1 MDYGAKAKTA
11 RLRRSELVSH
21 DDRRILIAY
30 VDSASDSSL
39 ETRCPRRDTPNFL
52 WKYQRMTLG
61 NEAVYR
67 NEIDRCELVERYN
80 LDPIRRL
87 VYKDLRVYHG
97 KSIFNVLA

>member
-1 MDYGAKAKTA
+1 
-11 RLRRSELVSH
+11 
-21 DDRRILIAY
+21 
-30 VDSASDSSL
+30 
-39 ETRCPRRDTPNFL
+39 
-52 WKYQRMTLG
+52 MTLG